1 MRNRSKFKKLEQNLI
16 EKVYQLFRILL

>member
-1 MRNRSKFKKLEQNLI
+1 MRNRSRFKKLEQNLI

>member
-1 MRNRSKFKKLEQNLI
+1 MRNRARVKKLEQNLI